1 MRPLRLAMALVLL
14 TAASAC
20 IMPPPASERA
30 SDAARELNLA
40 ARFGRMDVAV
50 ERTAGVARQQ
60 FIERHSEWGRSLRIV
75 DIELAGIE
83 MSDTFHALVYVDI
96 SWERM
101 DEGTLRVTRLA
112 QSWQDEGKGWQLM
125 RERRVTG
132 DLGLFGERVATND
145 EPHPDVHFASKT
157 IR

>member
-1 MRPLRLAMALVLL
+1 MRPLRLLVALLAL
-14 TAASAC
+14 ASASAC

-40 ARFGRMDVAV
+40 ARFGRMDVAT
-50 ERTAGVARQQ
+50 ERTSVATRQQ
-60 FIERHSEWGRSLRIV
+60 FLARHAEWGKSVRIV
-75 DIELAGIE
+75 DVELAGLQ

-96 SWERM
+96 SWVHV
-101 DEGTLRVTRLA
+101 DEGNLRVTRLA
-112 QSWQDEGKGWQLM
+112 QTWQDEGKGWQM
-125 RERRVTG
+125 VRERRVTG
-132 DLGLFGERVATND
+132 DLGLFGERVARND